1 LLRQES
7 LDASSASV
15 IEAVRLADALA
26 AMRNRPVP
34 GLAEVNEAILTV
46 LCHGDKTPL
55 QLIRRR
61 LDTGQRIGSI
71 PAATPAVPLLRDIE
85 REQKALRMKVSEEI
99 VTLDLDLRK
108 DLDRAKSRLLH
119 RLQLLGITWGK
130 PQVATVRSTGTFHE
144 FWQLKWQVE
153 FVVQIIEANSYGN
166 TLETAVAGVVRVKA
180 EAIKSIPELTA
191 LIEAAIPAELPP
203 ATIDELLIRLQND
216 AAVSSDISGLML
228 AIPPIVNVI
237 RYGNVRGTRMS
248 QVEPVFNA
256 LFQRVLVGLVASCG
270 SLDDDAAGRR
280 VNEIV
285 AVQVAID
292 LRNNKEDNTDWQH
305 VLAVIAQD
313 DSLHGMLRGRCCRLL
328 YEQGAITNEDLATQI
343 SLAVT
348 PALESS
354 KVAQWL
360 QGFLQGSGQTL
371 LQFDP
376 LWDILNNWL
385 CTLSD
390 EMFRELVV
398 LLRRAFSD
406 FSNPELRMMGQKI
419 KKLRLDKNL
428 QPHQTANT
436 TNSPLTPR
444 LDMQRVE
451 KVLPI
456 LKNIMLS
463 AGQ

>member
-1 LLRQES
+1 
-7 LDASSASV
+7 
-15 IEAVRLADALA
+15 
-26 AMRNRPVP
+26 
-34 GLAEVNEAILTV
+34 
-46 LCHGDKTPL
+46 
-55 QLIRRR
+55 
-61 LDTGQRIGSI
+61 
-71 PAATPAVPLLRDIE
+71 
-85 REQKALRMKVSEEI
+85 
-99 VTLDLDLRK
+99 
-108 DLDRAKSRLLH
+108 
-119 RLQLLGITWGK
+119 
-130 PQVATVRSTGTFHE
+130 
-144 FWQLKWQVE
+144 
-153 FVVQIIEANSYGN
+153 
-166 TLETAVAGVVRVKA
+166 
-180 EAIKSIPELTA
+180 
-191 LIEAAIPAELPP
+191 
-203 ATIDELLIRLQND
+203 
-216 AAVSSDISGLML
+216 
-228 AIPPIVNVI
+228 
-237 RYGNVRGTRMS
+237 
-248 QVEPVFNA
+248 
-256 LFQRVLVGLVASCG
+256 
-270 SLDDDAAGRR
+270 
-280 VNEIV
+280 
-285 AVQVAID
+285 
-292 LRNNKEDNTDWQH
+292 

-419 KKLRLDKNL
+419 KKLRLDNNL
-428 QPHQTANT
+428 QTQPHQTANN
-436 TNSPLTPR
+436 TNAPLTPR